1 MQRPI
6 VPPGEGMAVENPVGG
21 VLTFKITSDVSSG
34 ALTALE
40 TVAAPQEGPPLHL
53 HDEDELIYTLE
64 GDFGARSATPSTRRR
79 PDRSSSSLTG
89 RRIRGR
95 TSARNRHASSQRC
108 CRRQQRSKRSSF
120 GTRSFPR
127 PSGASTRS
135 RGSQQRRRRF
145 GSSAR
150 RSHSPIR
157 CRRRTAY
164 RNSAAAASARL
175 DTPSFA

>member
-64 GDFGARSATPSTRRR
+64 GELRGKIGDALYQAPPGSFVFIAHGTPHTWQNVGAEPARFFAAVLPAATAFEAFFIRYAQLPAAERGVDAFTR
-79 PDRSSSSLTG
+79 L
-89 RRIRGR
+89 
-95 TSARNRHASSQRC
+95 AAE
-108 CRRQQRSKRSSF
+108 
-120 GTRSFPR
+120 
-127 PSGASTRS
+127 
-135 RGSQQRRRRF
+135 
-145 GSSAR
+145 
-150 RSHSPIR
+150 
-157 CRRRTAY
+157 TAAF
-164 RNSAAAASARL
+164 RVVGPPLAQSDPL
-175 DTPSFA
+175 